1 MNTIYSE
8 SLKKLISSK
17 HTLLSLLVIFNV
29 IFLFGQKDVSLN
41 EKSKVLLSD
50 FEKHHLQ
57 PRKLDVSL
65 GKQIHENF
73 MSSLDKS
80 KLLFTKS
87 DMTILDSLALS
98 LNTEIPAG
106 KLNYYNEVKSRF
118 LKNVAQLKIE
128 VTAIL
133 SKKDFSV
140 IPSHLGS
147 EENKEYQSKTAN
159 LERWKIL
166 INNKILNNV
175 LDLIEDDNYNY
186 SKDSLKSYVS
196 TAKKISKQE
205 ILDFYQNVSSDSTLL
220 ESIYLNTIA
229 NAFDPHSN
237 YFSPEMKKQFTEE
250 LSSERE
256 IFGLV
261 FVKNLE
267 QKFEITSIVP
277 GSSAWMSGEIH
288 KGDIILKLK
297 FGEEKEV
304 PLEGLT
310 YYQAS
315 ELFSKTNST
324 SLKITFS
331 DANNEIR
338 NTTLQ
343 KAKIYSEADVIKTAI
358 LQGEEKIG
366 YISLPDFYMDWTD
379 TTNLGCANDVAKALI
394 KLKQENI
401 SGLILDLRENG
412 GGSLKEAID
421 LVGIFIDYGPIL
433 IQKDDEGT
441 ITSLKDFNRGS
452 VYSGPLMILIN
463 NNSASASEVVAG
475 AIQDYNRGLIVG
487 QKSFGKATGQGIIPL
502 DPTIEFDGDDTEG
515 MNKNWG
521 FVKLTQIG
529 LYRINLTTNQKNGV
543 TPDITLLKPYKEEE
557 EREEDLPNCLDLLP
571 IEKKIYYTPFAQLPV
586 ETLNSKSHSRQVA
599 KLDFIEATNLFDQ
612 YDSLVSYYF
621 KSNLTFD
628 KVIEVKK
635 QLDII
640 QKNIDNSKTKDT
652 IFTPTSM
659 RYDMDVYKINKY
671 LETYQE
677 SFFERILSDSELKEA
692 FQIMTDFI
700 KQ

>member
-1 MNTIYSE
+1 LNTIYSE

>member
-1 MNTIYSE
+1 M
-8 SLKKLISSK
+8 
-17 HTLLSLLVIFNV
+17 
-29 IFLFGQKDVSLN
+29 SLN

-80 KLLFTKS
+80 KLLFSKS
-87 DMTILDSLALS
+87 DMVILDSLALS

-106 KLNYYNEVKSRF
+106 NLNYYNEVKIRF
-118 LKNVAQLKIE
+118 LKNVAQLKLEI
-128 VTAIL
+128 TTIF
-133 SKKDFSV
+133 SKKDFSA
-140 IPSHLGS
+140 IPSHLAS
-147 EENKEYQSKTAN
+147 DDNTEYQSKATN

-186 SKDSLKSYVS
+186 SKDSIKSYVS

-205 ILDFYQNVSSDSTLL
+205 IFDFYQNISSDSTLL
-220 ESIYLNTIA
+220 ESIYLNAIA

-256 IFGLV
+256 IFGLA

-267 QKFEITSIVP
+267 QKFEITSLIP

-297 FGEEKEV
+297 FGEEKEI

-315 ELFSKTNST
+315 ELFSKTNSK
-324 SLKITFS
+324 SLKITFL
-331 DANNEIR
+331 DANKEVK

-401 SGLILDLRENG
+401 AGLILDLRENG

-421 LVGIFIDYGPIL
+421 LAGIFIDYGPIL

-452 VYSGPLMILIN
+452 VYNGPLMILIN

-571 IEKKIYYTPFAQLPV
+571 IEKKTYYTPFAKLPV
-586 ETLNSKSHSRQVA
+586 ETLNNKSHARQVA
-599 KLDFIEATNLFDQ
+599 KPDFIEATNLFDQ

-635 QLDII
+635 QLDEI
-640 QKNIDNSKTKDT
+640 QDKLDNSKTKDP

-659 RYDMDVYKINKY
+659 RYDIDVYKINKY